1 MPFAKDGFRRA
12 QKDKSKGNFDDKIF
26 ILRPLIDISKKDL
39 IYISII
45 IITIVGFSLYTKEIR
60 TKQLNYCYQM
70 FKTFT
75 LNGSQKVWQKKTSR
89 M

>member
-1 MPFAKDGFRRA
+1 MY
-12 QKDKSKGNFDDKIF
+12 
-26 ILRPLIDISKKDL
+26 KKDL

-70 FKTFT
+70 FKTFLEVT
-75 LNGSQKVWQKKTSR
+75 DEDQF
-89 M
+89 

>member
-1 MPFAKDGFRRA
+1 MY
-12 QKDKSKGNFDDKIF
+12 
-26 ILRPLIDISKKDL
+26 KKDL

-70 FKTFT
+70 FKTFLEVT
-75 LNGSQKVWQKKTSR
+75 DED
-89 M
+89 